1 MNLQRTPIAK
11 NQTKM
16 AENSVFEARYKVHDL
31 FFFFSLLADCEW
43 SDWLPCNTCYNKT
56 SRKLLKQDT
65 FSGKC
70 DEDVEI
76 KDCE

>member
-1 MNLQRTPIAK
+1 MV
-11 NQTKM
+11 
-16 AENSVFEARYKVHDL
+16 ENSVLEARYTVQDL
-31 FFFFSLLADCEW
+31 ICFLFSLLADCEW
-43 SDWLPCNTCYNKT
+43 SDWLPCNSCYNKT
-56 SRKLLKQDT
+56 SRNLLKQGT